1 MSNMD
6 KKDRVDAQ
14 SIPRKILR
22 DVTKSVVSG
31 MANVKLTGQELKREA
46 EEVCLIG
53 AWHQN

>member
-6 KKDRVDAQ
+6 DQDQVEAK

-53 AWHQN
+53 A